1 MSGNKSKR
9 VLVVEHDDG
18 IATALEY
25 LISREGLAQDRV
37 TTGSAALDSIRRF
50 RPDLVV
56 LDAAVPGMSG
66 YDICRSVRS
75 DRELSHIKILM
86 MTARGPAG
94 ERRRG
99 TDQDAD
105 GFVSKPFE
113 LNDLREQMRRLL
125 GPGA

>member
-1 MSGNKSKR
+1 MSGSRLKR

-25 LISREGLAQDRV
+25 LISREGLDQDRV
-37 TTGSAALDSIRRF
+37 ASGSAAIERIRKF
-50 RPDLVV
+50 RPDLVL
-56 LDAAVPGMSG
+56 LDATVPGISG
-66 YDICRSVRS
+66 YDICRSVRD
-75 DRELSHIKILM
+75 DRELSHIKILL

-99 TDQDAD
+99 TDLGAD

-113 LNDLREQMRRLL
+113 LKDLRDQMRRLL
-125 GPGA
+125 AAGV

>member
-1 MSGNKSKR
+1 MSGTKAKR

-37 TTGSAALDSIRRF
+37 SSGLAAMERIRKF
-50 RPDLVV
+50 RPDLVL
-56 LDAAVPGMSG
+56 LDATVPGVSG
-66 YDICRSVRS
+66 YDICRSVRG
-75 DRELSHIKILM
+75 DRELSHVKILM
-86 MTARGPAG
+86 MTARGLAS

-99 TDQDAD
+99 TELGAD

-113 LNDLREQMRRLL
+113 LKDLREQMRRLL
-125 GPGA
+125 APGA